1 MEEIILLLIFMV
13 FIFGFIAYIKS
24 LVNAAKN
31 NKWVWFVLMLLIW
44 PIFIFYLISAYDSSN
59 ESDYSD
65 NN

>member
-1 MEEIILLLIFMV
+1 MV
-13 FIFGFIAYIKS
+13 FMFGFIAYIKS

-44 PIFIFYLISAYDSSN
+44 PIFILYLISAYDSSN
-59 ESDYSD
+59 ESDYPD